1 MWRNAHDTYLEDRV
15 LSAGPVELVHLLY
28 QTCIT
33 SLGDARHHLAE
44 GRILERARSISK
56 ACAILVELT
65 TALDHERGGELSGR
79 LAQLYDY
86 MHRRL
91 IDANFRQSDAALAEV
106 AGLLATLQEGWE
118 ELMQDSRRQERTETA
133 WVPAMGQEPE
143 MAHASSS
150 WSF

>member
-15 LSAGPVELVHLLY
+15 LSAGPLELVHLLY
-28 QTCIT
+28 RSCIT
-33 SLGDARHHLAE
+33 AVGDARDHLAE

-56 ACAILVELT
+56 ACAVLMELT
-65 TALDHERGGELSGR
+65 TSLDQERGGEISMR

-91 IDANFRQSDAALAEV
+91 VDANFRQSDEGLDEV
-106 AGLLATLQEGWE
+106 ARLLTTLQEGWE
-118 ELMQDSRRQERTETA
+118 EVAQNSRREHRVETS
-133 WVPAMGQEPE
+133 WMPPEPE
-143 MAHASSS
+143 VAHASSS

>member
-28 QTCIT
+28 QSCIT
-33 SLGDARHHLAE
+33 AVGDARDHLAE

-65 TALDHERGGELSGR
+65 TSLDRERGGEFSVR
-79 LAQLYDY
+79 LTQLYDY

-91 IDANFRQSDAALAEV
+91 IDANFRQSDESLAEV
-106 AGLLATLQEGWE
+106 ARLLTTLQEGWE
-118 ELMQDSRRQERTETA
+118 EVMRNSRRQERAETS
-133 WVPAMGQEPE
+133 WMPAMTPEPE
-143 MAHASSS
+143 MAHVSSS